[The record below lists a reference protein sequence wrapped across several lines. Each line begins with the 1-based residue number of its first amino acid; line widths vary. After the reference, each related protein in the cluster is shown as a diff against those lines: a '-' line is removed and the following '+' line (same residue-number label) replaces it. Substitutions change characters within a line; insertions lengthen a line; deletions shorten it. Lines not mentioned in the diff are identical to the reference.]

1 MKADYKE
8 LGRNLLALSMAA
20 AMLFQFQT
28 QAATTADSTETGRAG
43 DGSQTGG
50 VLTLDGVAKLVTSRS
65 TDALTGSLTLTLDS
79 QDGLGTAVFTPE
91 ADAVT
96 AAAAIAQTTDAA
108 QGETD
113 DTAADTAEAK
123 TEETDE
129 ADDAADEADET
140 AEEETPAPV
149 ESADVATE
157 DTAAADTTAAEADT
171 TEAAADTTE
180 ATTDTT
186 EAAVDTTEAEADTA
200 SSDTDTAAAEPAA
213 DPNES
218 TRNQTWTGQVLNSYV
233 GAVYGPSGGKEVYY
247 NMNMSQV
254 VANLKSAGYEG
265 DYWVRDDGVKMFGNY
280 VMVAACY
287 SVHPYGSFVET
298 TLGTAIVCDT
308 GTFAYSYPNMLDV
321 AVTW

>member
-28 QAATTADSTETGRAG
+28 QAATTTDSTETGRAG

-113 DTAADTAEAK
+113 DTAADTAEA
-123 TEETDE
+123 
-129 ADDAADEADET
+129 DET

-186 EAAVDTTEAEADTA
+186 EAAADTTEAEADTA